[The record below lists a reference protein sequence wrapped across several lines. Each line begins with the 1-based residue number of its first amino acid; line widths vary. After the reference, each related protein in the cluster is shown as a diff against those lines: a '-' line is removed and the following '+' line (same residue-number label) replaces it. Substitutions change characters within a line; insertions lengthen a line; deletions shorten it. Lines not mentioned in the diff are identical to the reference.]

1 MVEYTVART
10 NCPSNSDR
18 KTNRHRD
25 MVTNKQVDTQANRRT
40 DIKETQNTDKQT
52 QMIVLKT
59 TTFKAKNMIP
69 KMWQRCRYTFCF

>member
-1 MVEYTVART
+1 MIKHSYMVEYTVART

-40 DIKETQNTDKQT
+40 DIKKPKTQTNRHK
-52 QMIVLKT
+52 
-59 TTFKAKNMIP
+59 
-69 KMWQRCRYTFCF
+69 